1 MSKTPLLDST
11 TASPFDYETVAA
23 SQTDQVL
30 GATGGVGDLLH
41 RLVITVAT
49 AASAAVDLQD
59 GGGTAFPILKNAPGS
74 GLGVYVVELNVVSKA
89 GAWKVTTAAGST
101 VVAVGQFTD

>member
-1 MSKTPLLDST
+1 MAKTVILDKT
-11 TASPFDYETVAA
+11 VCSPFTYETVAV

-30 GATGGVGDLLH
+30 GITGGAGDLLH

-49 AASAAVDLQD
+49 ANTAAVSIKD
-59 GGGTAFPILKNAPGS
+59 GGGSAIPILQNSPGS
-74 GLGVYVVELNVVSKA
+74 GFGVYNVEINAVSKA
-89 GAWKVTTAAGST
+89 GAWKVTTGAGST

>member
-1 MSKTPLLDST
+1 MPKTPILDKT
-11 TASPFDYETVAA
+11 VASPFDYETVAA

-30 GATGGVGDLLH
+30 GATGGAGDLLH

-49 AASAAVDLQD
+49 ANSAAVDLQD
-59 GGGTAFPILKNAPGS
+59 GGGTAFPILKNSPGS
-74 GLGVYVVELNVVSKA
+74 GLGVYNVELNVVSKA
-89 GAWKVTTAAGST
+89 GAWKVTTGAGST